1 MAPETLISIQLL
13 EWVETNVITKIIKF
27 PFQQLLFGL
36 KSKLKRLKCLENC
49 VGRVSSLPEI
59 ITFDSTIGFLLLLFL
74 SYNRSPRRLSNMRL
88 KLKSRKDKIADV
100 SNQPGTARAGL
111 QPLRVHRKLNNHFFI
126 INTPWAPKKILKKN
140 FWVIWSIFWANSLS
154 LKIRTKTFDFS
165 PFPNNQKVVKWT
177 SICYNQIGL

>member
-13 EWVETNVITKIIKF
+13 EWVETNAITKIIKF
-27 PFQQLLFGL
+27 PFQQLLLGL

-88 KLKSRKDKIADV
+88 KLKSRKGKIADV

-126 INTPWAPKKILKKN
+126 INTPWAPKKIKKKKRFLGN
-140 FWVIWSIFWANSLS
+140 LEHFLGKFSLS
-154 LKIRTKTFDFS
+154 LSLSLSKYTQKPLIS
-165 PFPNNQKVVKWT
+165 HLFPTIKR
-177 SICYNQIGL
+177 

>member
-126 INTPWAPKKILKKN
+126 INTPWAPKKILKKK
-140 FWVIWSIFWANSLS
+140 FWVIWSIFRANSLS